1 MSQIPALISDL
12 AVILI
17 SAGLVTLLFKKL
29 KQPVVLGYIVAG
41 ILAGPSIEQIPTV
54 TDVESIRI
62 WADIGVIFLLFALGL
77 DFSFKKLMKVGG
89 TAVIGAITVVIGMM
103 TAGYITGLS
112 LGWGHMNSLFLGGML
127 SMSSTTIIFKAFDD
141 MGLRNQRFAGVVF
154 GILVVEDLFAVLL
167 MVLLSTVAVSKHV
180 EGMEMLDSVVKLG
193 IFLLFCFVV
202 GIYLIPSFLKK
213 AKSFLNEETLLIV
226 SIGLCLGMVMIAT
239 KAGFSSALGA
249 FVMGSILAETID
261 AERIEHLVKPVKDL
275 FGAIFFVSV
284 GMLIDPQMLWEYKIP
299 IFIITLVVMA
309 GQICFASFGVLL
321 SGQPI
326 KIAIQSGFSLAQIGE
341 FAFIIAGLGLSL
353 NVTDQYLYPIV
364 VAVSVITTFFTPYMI
379 RLAEPAYK
387 WAERIIPENW
397 KQFLERYSS
406 GSNTIRQKS
415 AWNKL
420 LKALVRIVGT
430 YTAGFSSA
438 LGAFVMGSIL
448 AETIDAERIEHLV
461 KPVKDLFGAIFFV
474 SVGMLIDPQMLWEYK
489 IPIFIITLVVM
500 AGQICFAS
508 FGVLLSGQPIKI
520 AIQSGFSLAQIGEF
534 AFIIAGL
541 GLSLNVTDQYLYPIV
556 VAVSVITTFFTP
568 YMIRLAEPAYKWA
581 ERIIPENWKQFLERY
596 SSGSNTIRQKSAWNK
611 LLKALV
617 RIVGTYTAVCLVLIF
632 LWLQI
637 VTPFICKHL
646 PGIQGN
652 LISLILILAL
662 ISPMLRAI
670 MMKKNHSVEF
680 QQLWNDNK
688 YNRGPLVSLVILRIL
703 LCIGLVMLPVA
714 RLLNAALG
722 IMLAVASAVIVLMIF
737 SKRLKRQSILM
748 ERHFFSNLV
757 AREVE
762 QERKAPINQR
772 FANHLLERD
781 LHLADFEVKQNSPSM
796 GKSLKEL
803 NFRQKCNVNI
813 VTIIRGEKRINIPG
827 GDERLYPFD
836 KLVVVGADDDLEHF
850 RKYLE
855 ERYKKS
861 YAEQSNT
868 RKEEMNMEQIIISE
882 GSRLIGRSIIE
893 SGIRDKAACLVIGIE
908 RGSSSIKN
916 PPPST
921 VFEEGDIVWIVG
933 ERDKLI
939 QLSEGKVVT
948 S

>member
-326 KIAIQSGFSLAQIGE
+326 SHPVWFL
-341 FAFIIAGLGLSL
+341 
-353 NVTDQYLYPIV
+353 
-364 VAVSVITTFFTPYMI
+364 VSADRRI
-379 RLAEPAYK
+379 RLHHRRFGTIIKRDGSISVSDRCRRIRDHDILHTLYDPA
-387 WAERIIPENW
+387 
-397 KQFLERYSS
+397 S
-406 GSNTIRQKS
+406 
-415 AWNKL
+415 
-420 LKALVRIVGT
+420 GT
-430 YTAGFSSA
+430 YLQMG
-438 LGAFVMGSIL
+438 GADHTGEL
-448 AETIDAERIEHLV
+448 ETVL
-461 KPVKDLFGAIFFV
+461 GAIFIRFQY
-474 SVGMLIDPQMLWEYK
+474 DP
-489 IPIFIITLVVM
+489 
-500 AGQICFAS
+500 S
-508 FGVLLSGQPIKI
+508 
-520 AIQSGFSLAQIGEF
+520 
-534 AFIIAGL
+534 
-541 GLSLNVTDQYLYPIV
+541 
-556 VAVSVITTFFTP
+556 
-568 YMIRLAEPAYKWA
+568 
-581 ERIIPENWKQFLERY
+581 
-596 SSGSNTIRQKSAWNK
+596 
-611 LLKALV
+611 
-617 RIVGTYTAVCLVLIF
+617 
-632 LWLQI
+632 
-637 VTPFICKHL
+637 
-646 PGIQGN
+646 
-652 LISLILILAL
+652 
-662 ISPMLRAI
+662 
-670 MMKKNHSVEF
+670 KK
-680 QQLWNDNK
+680 
-688 YNRGPLVSLVILRIL
+688 R
-703 LCIGLVMLPVA
+703 
-714 RLLNAALG
+714 
-722 IMLAVASAVIVLMIF
+722 
-737 SKRLKRQSILM
+737 M
-748 ERHFFSNLV
+748 E
-757 AREVE
+757 
-762 QERKAPINQR
+762 
-772 FANHLLERD
+772 
-781 LHLADFEVKQNSPSM
+781 
-796 GKSLKEL
+796 
-803 NFRQKCNVNI
+803 
-813 VTIIRGEKRINIPG
+813 
-827 GDERLYPFD
+827 
-836 KLVVVGADDDLEHF
+836 
-850 RKYLE
+850 
-855 ERYKKS
+855 
-861 YAEQSNT
+861 
-868 RKEEMNMEQIIISE
+868 
-882 GSRLIGRSIIE
+882 
-893 SGIRDKAACLVIGIE
+893 
-908 RGSSSIKN
+908 
-916 PPPST
+916 
-921 VFEEGDIVWIVG
+921 
-933 ERDKLI
+933 
-939 QLSEGKVVT
+939 
-948 S
+948 